1 MSVAVQDCVIPYR
14 ICSSSSNRYNLHEA
28 LEVPL
33 AAKNPKSAD
42 PGFGEY
48 VAQLRLGRGLTQAQ
62 LARGANITISTM
74 SKQERS
80 TECHLRPTK
89 LIPLVNCLHAAMPLS
104 EEQLAFLRKH
114 GNIPADFE
122 PGPPRQMEKGERTM
136 AEAHDIEVAYQGRM
150 WEACDI
156 AHKQILDAAPPTT
169 YFRALTRLALTM
181 GVELHFP
188 GRDQR

>member
-1 MSVAVQDCVIPYR
+1 MA
-14 ICSSSSNRYNLHEA
+14 
-28 LEVPL
+28 
-33 AAKNPKSAD
+33 SA
-42 PGFGEY
+42 PVGNFGEF
-48 VAQLRLGRGLTQAQ
+48 VAQLRIARGLTQLQA
-62 LARGANITISTM
+62 ARGAGLAISTM

-80 TECHLRPTK
+80 AECHLRQSK
-89 LIPLVNCLHAAMPLS
+89 LAPLVNYLHSVMPLT
-104 EEQLAFLRKH
+104 EEQIAYFRRHSSL
-114 GNIPADFE
+114 PAEFE
-122 PGPPRQMEKGERTM
+122 PGPPRRMEKGERTM